1 MTYLLRA
8 IGVGQ
13 ITMVTPDG
21 RDNKRIHPYDNR
33 VQSVWYSSGTV
44 YKHRVR

>member
-8 IGVGQ
+8 IGGWQ

-21 RDNKRIHPYDNR
+21 RDNKRIHPHDNR
-33 VQSVWYSSGTV
+33 VQSVWYSDGATD
-44 YKHRVR
+44 KHRVR